1 VTDFEYI
8 GEVADVPMTVIARG
22 NLPANNLK
30 EFLAYLKSNKDK
42 PSYAH
47 SGVGAASYLCGL
59 LFVSAIQT
67 EFTSVPYKST
77 GPAMNDLL
85 GGRVDL
91 LCDQTITTSGH
102 IKSGKV
108 KVIGVTTTTRIAS
121 LPDIPTLD
129 EQGLTGFEVVVW
141 WGVYA
146 PKGTPKPALD
156 RLVSALQD
164 AIKDVDLRTNLAN
177 VGAEPVALNR
187 ATPDALGAR
196 LRTEIGKWGPIIKNT
211 GQYAD

>member
-1 VTDFEYI
+1 
-8 GEVADVPMTVIARG
+8 
-22 NLPANNLK
+22 
-30 EFLAYLKSNKDK
+30 
-42 PSYAH
+42 
-47 SGVGAASYLCGL
+47 
-59 LFVSAIQT
+59 
-67 EFTSVPYKST
+67 
-77 GPAMNDLL
+77 
-85 GGRVDL
+85 
-91 LCDQTITTSGH
+91 
-102 IKSGKV
+102 
-108 KVIGVTTTTRIAS
+108 VIGVTTTTRIAS

-164 AIKDVDLRTNLAN
+164 AIKDVDFRTNLAN